1 MEHDIQTK
9 EIPAQ
14 LALTVHA
21 RVSLATIPE
30 GMGKAFDA
38 LMAHAQAGGGQFA
51 GPPFCLFPEPPGDDF
66 GIVVCVPVAPGA
78 RAGEGVELEEIPGG
92 HGGVDAAHRPLL
104 SHGGYLPSHGGLDDG
119 QRQAPRRT
127 AARGLSE
134 RPCVGARERAAYRD
148 RLAGSV
154 GPDAPAAATAYAAA

>member
-78 RAGEGVELEEIPGG
+78 KAGEGVELEEIPEGTVASTLHTG
-92 HGGVDAAHRPLL
+92 PYSATEDTYRAMEAWMTASGKRP
-104 SHGGYLPSHGGLDDG
+104 
-119 QRQAPRRT
+119 
-127 AARGLSE
+127 
-134 RPCVGARERAAYRD
+134 
-148 RLAGSV
+148 V
-154 GPDAPAAATAYAAA
+154 GPPREVYLSDPVSVPESELLTEIDWPVA